1 MVRPWKAGI
10 YLRYRQLVRL
20 RIIMMAFGIR
30 DYHETRRARA
40 HIVRC
45 HHDSGTNKAASL
57 LRLLRFEVS
66 TRQGLAKYADLQ
78 WDTLCLRPVAL

>member
-1 MVRPWKAGI
+1 MK
-10 YLRYRQLVRL
+10 
-20 RIIMMAFGIR
+20 R
-30 DYHETRRARA
+30 DGREP

-78 WDTLCLRPVAL
+78 WDTLCLRPVTLQYGVVRVMDFAILQSGSNLSDVL